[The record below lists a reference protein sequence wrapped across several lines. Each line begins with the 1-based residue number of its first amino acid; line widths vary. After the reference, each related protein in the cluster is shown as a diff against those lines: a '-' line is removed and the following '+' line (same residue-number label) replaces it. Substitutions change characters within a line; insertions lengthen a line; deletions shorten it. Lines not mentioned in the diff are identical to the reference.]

1 MSIKLTQDQIR
12 KYADKWLK
20 GTITA
25 EERELF
31 EQWYNTP
38 TPGDINW
45 NADEQED
52 ELREKIF
59 NNLDKQVKED
69 KKIFPLGKNKKTII
83 WRVAAAVA
91 VLAVI
96 GVALSNWMGTAGKVK
111 VVENNQAIGAGNTA
125 LDKTT
130 GYTRHLTLPDGS
142 TVILNANSKLDYP
155 DNFSGSAREV
165 ILVGEAFFDIKRDE
179 KKPFI
184 IHTGQIKTTVLGTAF
199 NINAYPDAKKIIISV
214 ARGKVKVEDNKKVL
228 AVLTPDQQITCNVAA
243 DEAVQQTVNSITG
256 VTDWAKQDMIFE
268 DVSFEKVLGLLN
280 RRYGV
285 TISFKNPA
293 LANCTVKA
301 FFNGTES
308 LEKVL
313 DVLSIISNVTYTTTD
328 NKTIEIDGKGC
339 TE

>member
-59 NNLDKQVKED
+59 NNMDKQVKED

-96 GVALSNWMGTAGKVK
+96 GVALSNWMGTAGKV
-111 VVENNQAIGAGNTA
+111 
-125 LDKTT
+125 
-130 GYTRHLTLPDGS
+130 
-142 TVILNANSKLDYP
+142 
-155 DNFSGSAREV
+155 
-165 ILVGEAFFDIKRDE
+165 
-179 KKPFI
+179 
-184 IHTGQIKTTVLGTAF
+184 
-199 NINAYPDAKKIIISV
+199 
-214 ARGKVKVEDNKKVL
+214 
-228 AVLTPDQQITCNVAA
+228 
-243 DEAVQQTVNSITG
+243 
-256 VTDWAKQDMIFE
+256 
-268 DVSFEKVLGLLN
+268 
-280 RRYGV
+280 
-285 TISFKNPA
+285 
-293 LANCTVKA
+293 
-301 FFNGTES
+301 
-308 LEKVL
+308 
-313 DVLSIISNVTYTTTD
+313 
-328 NKTIEIDGKGC
+328 
-339 TE
+339 